1 MNSIQHDLRYAMR
14 SLLRAPGFTAVAV
27 LTLALGIGATAAIF
41 SIVNA
46 VLLRPLP
53 GVEEPDRLAAVYTSD
68 FSSGIYGA
76 SSWPDYAD
84 YRESVAAFS
93 ELAAFTGFT
102 PEMNLGAGG
111 GAERVGVV
119 LASGNY
125 FETLGAVAAVGRTL
139 LPADDR
145 PTGANAVAV
154 LSHSLWLQR
163 FGGDPD
169 VVGSTIHLNG
179 RAFTVIGV
187 APAGFHGTQLAAV
200 PDAWIPLSMAELS
213 FGDASILESRG
224 SRWLGMI
231 GRLAPGAT
239 IERATTEV
247 RTVAARLAV
256 SYPNT
261 NRGTLQAPDDP
272 RPMTLVPASQAMIDP
287 AEREAVVMVAWL
299 LGAAASLVLL
309 IGCANLANLQLA
321 RATARGS
328 EFALRF
334 SLGASRRRVVRQ
346 LLTESLLLALPGGLA
361 GLLVALTLAD
371 RILTS
376 GLAAELVA
384 TEAMP
389 ASVLDYELL
398 ACALLLSLGA
408 AATFGLV
415 PALQGSR
422 TELASVLKENGSR
435 ATKGRGYFGLRNALV
450 VGQVALALLLLIGAG
465 LLVQSLR
472 QVLAVDRGYTLER
485 ALIASIDLRSA
496 DYGEADGLAFL
507 ATLKERIEAQPQVT
521 ASAYA
526 RVVPVSPSGI
536 RRGAAIDGYLPQPG
550 EDMEINLNVVGRD
563 YFQTMGISLLRGR
576 GFLTTDRAT
585 SAPVAVVNE
594 AFGRR
599 YFDGDDPVGGVFRY
613 GGPDGEPIR
622 IVGMVRDGKYRSLR
636 EAPLPYIY
644 VPLSQNYIPDVNL
657 VVSTSSEPMDSAPL
671 VRAELKRLDPGLPL
685 FGVRTLGQHLGLLV
699 TTERTVSR
707 LVVAFGVVALM
718 LAMLGIYSLMTFL
731 VEQRTREIGTRVA
744 LGAGSGAVLRLIL
757 GRGVL
762 LMLVGLGV
770 GLAAAL
776 GATRILSSMLYGVSA
791 TDPGIFAGITLLL
804 VTVAMVA
811 CYIPARR
818 ATKVDPMT
826 ALREE

>member
-1 MNSIQHDLRYAMR
+1 MNSIQHDLRYAMC

-68 FSSGIYGA
+68 YSSGIYGA

-200 PDAWIPLSMAELS
+200 PDAWIPLSIAELL

-239 IERATTEV
+239 IERATTDV

-256 SYPNT
+256 
-261 NRGTLQAPDDP
+261 R
-272 RPMTLVPASQAMIDP
+272 
-287 AEREAVVMVAWL
+287 
-299 LGAAASLVLL
+299 
-309 IGCANLANLQLA
+309 
-321 RATARGS
+321 
-328 EFALRF
+328 
-334 SLGASRRRVVRQ
+334 
-346 LLTESLLLALPGGLA
+346 
-361 GLLVALTLAD
+361 
-371 RILTS
+371 
-376 GLAAELVA
+376 
-384 TEAMP
+384 
-389 ASVLDYELL
+389 SVLDYELL

-521 ASAYA
+521 AAAYA
-526 RVVPVSPSGI
+526 RLVPVSPSGM

-594 AFGRR
+594 VFGRR

-644 VPLSQNYIPDVNL
+644 LPLSQNYIPDVNL
-657 VVSTSSEPMDSAPL
+657 VVSTSSEPMDLDPL

-685 FGVRTLGQHLGLLV
+685 FGVRTLRQHLGLLV